1 MILYWET
8 CSDCEQLLIK
18 AYGFT
23 MKTPNGVNIGLD
35 YVQEKYVRLVRDGTG
50 RIKRHSNKGKIEHTS
65 FCRMNKQQK
74 VQGDSTKTCA
84 ETAGL
89 LFVCLSLPA

>member
-1 MILYWET
+1 MALLNLVAFFTLVLLFRKAERRTNADLYYACMRLYLPLLAVTNVHIFCDMILYWET

-35 YVQEKYVRLVRDGTG
+35 YVG
-50 RIKRHSNKGKIEHTS
+50 KRS
-65 FCRMNKQQK
+65 
-74 VQGDSTKTCA
+74 V
-84 ETAGL
+84 
-89 LFVCLSLPA
+89 